1 MPLDITRRGFIG
13 KIAASMLALLA
24 NKKFKSVRS
33 QTVVD
38 ADVAAW
44 LVDKGYMP
52 PGRKIFVEFSGEPWD
67 QRFGE
72 IYHHA
77 S

>member
-1 MPLDITRRGFIG
+1 
-13 KIAASMLALLA
+13 LAT
-24 NKKFKSVRS
+24 KKFKSVRS